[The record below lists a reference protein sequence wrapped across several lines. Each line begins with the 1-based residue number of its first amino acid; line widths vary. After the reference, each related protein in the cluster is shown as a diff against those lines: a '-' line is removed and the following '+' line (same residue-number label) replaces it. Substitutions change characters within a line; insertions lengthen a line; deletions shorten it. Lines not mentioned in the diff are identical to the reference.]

1 MKKIQKNVKKISAFL
16 VREPKFSFTGEKNSA
31 GYNWQ
36 IDTGG
41 GAIEREKGLRKKR
54 EHIIDKKLFGRI
66 EYLN

>member
-1 MKKIQKNVKKISAFL
+1 MKKNTKNVKKISVFS

-41 GAIEREKGLRKKR
+41 GAIEREKGLRKK
-54 EHIIDKKLFGRI
+54 EGT
-66 EYLN
+66 YN